1 MFGFYR
7 SSFNGCGWIAT
18 YNATIMLGKRVAP
31 AEIIGE
37 YELTGAVLYGT
48 FGIQPYAIT
57 AFFQN
62 KGYKVTTTYD
72 SSKFDKVAK
81 ENRANIIWFWHS
93 SGTHYVALK
102 WDGTKFVGYN
112 TFKNSS
118 GSDNWGTSISA
129 FLAKYGYTGSILIS
143 MS

>member
-7 SSFNGCGWIAT
+7 SSYNGCGWIAT

-31 AEIIGE
+31 ADIIGE

-57 AFFQN
+57 AFFRN

-81 ENRANIIWFWHS
+81 KNQANIIWFWHS
-93 SGTHYVALK
+93 SGAHYVALK
-102 WDGTKFVGYN
+102 RDGTKFVGYN
-112 TFKNSS
+112 TFNNSS
-118 GSDNWGTSISA
+118 GVDNWGTSISA
-129 FLAKYGYTGSILIS
+129 FLTKYGYTGSILIS
-143 MS
+143 IS